1 MTGAT
6 EDRLLYYP
14 RATHGRAA
22 HCRAAV
28 LSCSRPAPII
38 HDTSTSPATPPAMFS
53 LQLALCKSN

>member
-6 EDRLLYYP
+6 EDRL
-14 RATHGRAA
+14 RDCRAA